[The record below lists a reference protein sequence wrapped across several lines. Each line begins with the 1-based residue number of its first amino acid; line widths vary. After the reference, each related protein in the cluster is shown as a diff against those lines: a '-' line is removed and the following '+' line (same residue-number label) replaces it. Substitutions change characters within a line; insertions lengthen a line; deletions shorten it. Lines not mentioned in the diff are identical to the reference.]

1 MIGEKAMRP
10 LGWRYKHL
18 KRYREIVQ
26 VLARHGFGNLIDQL
40 ELVPYL
46 SLPRRLL
53 RGTTPEP
60 PLTAPERMRLAIEEL
75 GPTFIKFGQI
85 MSTRPDLIP
94 PRYIA
99 QLVRLQDTVPP
110 APWEAI
116 KEQLERELGSPLDEL
131 FASFEPEPVAAASL
145 SQVHQATLPGG
156 EEVVV
161 KVQRPHIES
170 TIAVDLEILL
180 DLAHLIQER
189 TPLGEIYD
197 LVEIAE
203 DFAFTLRNEM
213 DYRQEGHNAD
223 RFRRNFANETALYIP
238 KVYWD
243 YTTQRVLT
251 LERISGIKIDDIAAL
266 DAAGV
271 DRRQVAKSAARI
283 IIKEVLED
291 GFFHADPHPGNFFV
305 MDEAVIGAMDF
316 GMVGHLDR
324 RDRENLVR
332 LYIVS
337 VQLDAEGI
345 VEQLIRMGAAG
356 HDVDRPGLQRDI
368 SRLLTKYHGLPLKEI
383 RAREVVEEVMPIA
396 FRYHLRLPSHLW
408 LLGKTL
414 AMMEG
419 VGLQLDPDFDIFA
432 VSQPYVRKFLWQ
444 MASPQT
450 WGKRLLKTGSDW
462 GELLADLPRRVSHL
476 TDQLEEGDLQITL
489 RIRELEALFIRLDR
503 VGNRLAISVLLA
515 AFIVSLALLMPS
527 FLGGRQ
533 GWIFWLITLG
543 FAAASVLGLWL
554 LFSIWRSGR
563 R

>member
-1 MIGEKAMRP
+1 MRA
-10 LGWRYKHL
+10 LGQRYKHL

-46 SLPRRLL
+46 SLPRRLF
-53 RGTTPEP
+53 RGSTAGP

-94 PRYIA
+94 PRYIV

-116 KEQLERELGSPLDEL
+116 REQLEQELDGPLDEF
-131 FASFEPEPVAAASL
+131 FASFEAQSVAAASL
-145 SQVHQATLPGG
+145 AQVHQATLPSG

-161 KVQRPHIES
+161 KVQRPDIER
-170 TIAVDLEILL
+170 TIEVDLEILF
-180 DLAHLIQER
+180 DLAHMIQER
-189 TPLGEIYD
+189 TSLGEIYD

-203 DFAFTLRNEM
+203 EFAFILRNEM
-213 DYRQEGHNAD
+213 DYRREGHNAD
-223 RFRRNFANETALYIP
+223 RFRRNFADETALYIP

-251 LERISGIKIDDIAAL
+251 LERILGIKIDDIASL
-266 DAAGV
+266 DADGV

-283 IIKEVLED
+283 VIKEVLED

-332 LYIVS
+332 LYIVA
-337 VQLDAEGI
+337 VQLDADGI
-345 VEQLIRMGAAG
+345 VEQLIRMGAASR
-356 HDVDRPGLQRDI
+356 DVDRPGLQRDI

-396 FRYHLRLPSHLW
+396 FRYHLRLPSRLW

-414 AMMEG
+414 SMMEG
-419 VGLQLDPDFDIFA
+419 MGLQLDPDFDVFA

-444 MASPQT
+444 MVSPQI
-450 WGKRLLKTGSDW
+450 WGRRLLKSGGDW
-462 GELLADLPRRVSHL
+462 GELLTDLPRRVPRL
-476 TDQLEEGDLQITL
+476 IDQLEEGDLQFTL
-489 RIRELEALFIRLDR
+489 RLREIETLLARLDR

-533 GWIFWLITLG
+533 GWIFWLIALG
-543 FAAASVLGLWL
+543 FALASVLGLWL
-554 LFSIWRSGR
+554 LLSIWRSGR

>member
-1 MIGEKAMRP
+1 S
-10 LGWRYKHL
+10 
-18 KRYREIVQ
+18 
-26 VLARHGFGNLIDQL
+26 LA
-40 ELVPYL
+40 
-46 SLPRRLL
+46 
-53 RGTTPEP
+53 
-60 PLTAPERMRLAIEEL
+60 
-75 GPTFIKFGQI
+75 
-85 MSTRPDLIP
+85 
-94 PRYIA
+94 
-99 QLVRLQDTVPP
+99 
-110 APWEAI
+110 
-116 KEQLERELGSPLDEL
+116 
-131 FASFEPEPVAAASL
+131 
-145 SQVHQATLPGG
+145 QVHQATLPGG

-161 KVQRPHIES
+161 KVQRPDIEK
-170 TIAVDLEILL
+170 TIEVDLEILF

-189 TPLGEIYD
+189 TPLGKIYD

-213 DYRQEGHNAD
+213 DYRREGHNAD
-223 RFRRNFANETALYIP
+223 RFRRNFAGETALYIP

-316 GMVGHLDR
+316 GMVGHLDQ

-337 VQLDAEGI
+337 VQFDTEGI
-345 VEQLIRMGAAG
+345 VEQLIRMGAASR
-356 HDVDRPGLQRDI
+356 DVDRLGLQRDI
-368 SRLLTKYHGLPLKEI
+368 GRLLTKYHGLPLKEI

-396 FRYHLRLPSHLW
+396 FRHHLRLPSRLW

-432 VSQPYVRKFLWQ
+432 VSQPYMRKFLWQ
-444 MASPQT
+444 TVSPRT
-450 WGKRLLKTGSDW
+450 WGRRLLKTGGDW
-462 GELLADLPRRVSHL
+462 SELLADLPRRVPRL
-476 TDQLEEGDLQITL
+476 IDQLEEGDLQFTL
-489 RIRELEALFIRLDR
+489 QLRELETFLSRLDR

-533 GWIFWLITLG
+533 GWIFWLIALG
-543 FAAASVLGLWL
+543 FVAASVLGLWL

>member
-1 MIGEKAMRP
+1 MRP
-10 LGWRYKHL
+10 LQQRYKQVI
-18 KRYREIVQ
+18 RYREIVH

-46 SLPRRLL
+46 SLPRRLF
-53 RGTTPEP
+53 RGASPGP

-110 APWEAI
+110 APWETVR
-116 KEQLERELGSPLDEL
+116 EQLEQELDGSLDEL
-131 FASFEPEPVAAASL
+131 FTSFVAEPVAAASL
-145 SQVHQATLPGG
+145 AQVHRATLLGG
-156 EEVVV
+156 DEVVV
-161 KVQRPHIES
+161 KVQRPGIEE
-170 TIAVDLEILL
+170 TVEVDLEILF

-197 LVEIAE
+197 FVEITE
-203 DFAFTLRNEM
+203 GFAFTLRNEM
-213 DYRQEGHNAD
+213 DYRREGHNAD
-223 RFRRNFANETALYIP
+223 RFRRNFAGETALYIP

-251 LERISGIKIDDIAAL
+251 LERISGIRIDDVAAL
-266 DAAGV
+266 DAAGL

-316 GMVGHLDR
+316 GMVGYLDQ

-337 VQLDAEGI
+337 VQLDTEGI
-345 VEQLIRMGAAG
+345 VEQLIRMGATSR
-356 HDVDRPGLQRDI
+356 DVDQPGLQRDI
-368 SRLLTKYHGLPLKEI
+368 GRLLNKYQGLSLKEI
-383 RAREVVEEVMPIA
+383 RAREVIEEVMPVA
-396 FRYHLRLPSHLW
+396 FRHHLRLPSRLW

-419 VGLQLDPDFDIFA
+419 VGLQLDPDFDAFA
-432 VSQPYVRKFLWQ
+432 VSQPYVRRFLWQ
-444 MASPQT
+444 TVSPRT
-450 WGKRLLKTGSDW
+450 WGRRLLKSGGDW
-462 GELLADLPRRVSHL
+462 GELLADLPRRVPRL
-476 TDQLEEGDLQITL
+476 IDQLEEGDLQFTL
-489 RIRELEALFIRLDR
+489 RLREIEPLLDRLDR
-503 VGNRLAISVLLA
+503 MGNRLAISVLLA

-527 FLGGRQ
+527 FLSSWQ
-533 GWIFWLITLG
+533 GWTFWLIAFG
-543 FAAASVLGLWL
+543 FVAASGLGLWL
-554 LFSIWRSGR
+554 LLSIWRSGR

>member
-1 MIGEKAMRP
+1 MRP
-10 LGWRYKHL
+10 LGWKYKHL

-26 VLARHGFGNLIDQL
+26 VLARQGFGNLIDQL

-46 SLPRRLL
+46 SLPRRLF
-53 RGTTPEP
+53 RGVTPGP

-94 PRYIA
+94 PPYVA
-99 QLVRLQDTVPP
+99 QLARLQDTVPQ
-110 APWEAI
+110 APWEAVRE
-116 KEQLERELGSPLDEL
+116 KLEQELDGSLNEL
-131 FASFEPEPVAAASL
+131 FASFEAEPVAAASL
-145 SQVHQATLPGG
+145 AQVHQATLPSG

-161 KVQRPHIES
+161 KVQRPEIEE
-170 TIAVDLEILL
+170 TVEVDLEILF
-180 DLAHLIQER
+180 DLARLIQGR
-189 TPLGEIYD
+189 TPLGKIYD
-197 LVEIAE
+197 FVDIAE
-203 DFAFTLRNEM
+203 EFAFILRSEM
-213 DYRQEGHNAD
+213 DYRREGHNAE
-223 RFRRNFANETALYIP
+223 RFRRNFAHEPALCIP
-238 KVYWD
+238 KIYWD
-243 YTTQRVLT
+243 YTTRQVLT
-251 LERISGIKIDDIAAL
+251 LGRISGIKIDDIAAL

-271 DRRQVAKSAARI
+271 DRHQVAKNAARI
-283 IIKEVLED
+283 MIKEVLED

-316 GMVGHLDR
+316 GMVGYLDR

-337 VQLDAEGI
+337 IQLDTEGI
-345 VEQLIRMGAAG
+345 VEQLIRMGAARR
-356 HDVDRPGLQRDI
+356 DVDRPSLQRDI
-368 SRLLTKYHGLPLKEI
+368 GRLLNKYYGLPLKEI
-383 RAREVVEEVMPIA
+383 RAREVIEEVMPIA
-396 FRYHLRLPSHLW
+396 FRHHLQVPSRLW

-432 VSQPYVRKFLWQ
+432 ISQPYVRKFLWQ
-444 MASPQT
+444 TVSPQT
-450 WGKRLLKTGSDW
+450 WGRRLLKTSGDW
-462 GELLADLPRRVSHL
+462 GELLTDLPRRL
-476 TDQLEEGDLQITL
+476 PRLIDQLEEGDLQFTL
-489 RIRELEALFIRLDR
+489 RLREIEPLLARLDR

-533 GWIFWLITLG
+533 GWIFWLIVLG
-543 FAAASVLGLWL
+543 FVAVSVLGLWL
-554 LFSIWRSGR
+554 LFSVWRSGR